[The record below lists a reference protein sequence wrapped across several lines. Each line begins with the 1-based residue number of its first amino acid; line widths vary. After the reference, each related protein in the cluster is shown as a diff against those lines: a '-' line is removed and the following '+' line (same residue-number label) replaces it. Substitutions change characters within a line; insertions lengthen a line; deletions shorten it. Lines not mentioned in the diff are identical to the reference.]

1 MRKQKENKRRLIK
14 IASFLLLIIGIS
26 FIALEFLS
34 KNKIKNE
41 ETKAIEE
48 FYHQE
53 KIIKENKPKTEVKDK
68 SINISS
74 KQTQRLKKK
83 SSIYIGMLKIPK
95 INLERGLVDPKS
107 KYNDVKY
114 NIEIIKGSQMPSE
127 EKGNLILAGHAGT
140 ARISYFRNL
149 NKLVKDD
156 DIYIYYNSKR
166 YDYKVVK
173 TYEVDKT
180 GSIKILKDNNN
191 PTLTLVSCIHKE
203 DKQIVVIAERK

>member
-34 KNKIKNE
+34 KTKIKNE

-53 KIIKENKPKTEVKDK
+53 KIIKENKPKTEVQEN
-68 SINISS
+68 SINGSS
-74 KQTQRLKKK
+74 KQKARTKKK
-83 SSIYIGMLKIPK
+83 SIYIAILKIPK
-95 INLERGLVDPKS
+95 INVERGLVDPKS

-114 NIEIIKGSQMPSE
+114 NVEIIKGSDMPNVPN
-127 EKGNLILAGHAGT
+127 GNLILAGHAGS

-149 NKLVKDD
+149 KKLQKGD
-156 DIYIYYNSKR
+156 DIFIYYQGKKYN
-166 YDYKVVK
+166 YKVINI
-173 TYEVDKT
+173 YEVDKT
-180 GSIKILKDNNN
+180 GTVKILRNNKT
-191 PTLTLVSCIHKE
+191 TLTLVSCIHQE
-203 DKQIVVIAERK
+203 PKQIVVIAEKE